1 MISGAAGRWTGGARM
16 LSGWD
21 YEPLGTWA
29 VLDIMPGRI
38 ELRVRSAVLGAL
50 QRIEDV
56 SVAPGD
62 AVVVHPARQ
71 TAKPPFHRLRPGVA
85 LQIDRPRAR
94 YWQHE
99 WDRQGNLSRWPA
111 YYFWT
116 SDRDQVLATAAAAGF
131 EVSSLEQSI
140 EPRESASD

>member
-1 MISGAAGRWTGGARM
+1 MISGGAGQWTGGARM

-21 YEPLGTWA
+21 HEPLGTWA

-38 ELRVRSAVLGAL
+38 ELRVRPAILRAL
-50 QRIEDV
+50 QMIEDV
-56 SVAPGD
+56 SVTPGD
-62 AVVVHPARQ
+62 GVVVHPAHQ
-71 TAKPPFHRLRPGVA
+71 TATSRFQRVRPGVA

-94 YWQHE
+94 YWQRK
-99 WDRQGNLSRWPA
+99 WGRRSDPRYWPA

-116 SDRDQVLATAAAAGF
+116 SDRDQVLAIAAAAGF

-140 EPRESASD
+140 EPRDSGG